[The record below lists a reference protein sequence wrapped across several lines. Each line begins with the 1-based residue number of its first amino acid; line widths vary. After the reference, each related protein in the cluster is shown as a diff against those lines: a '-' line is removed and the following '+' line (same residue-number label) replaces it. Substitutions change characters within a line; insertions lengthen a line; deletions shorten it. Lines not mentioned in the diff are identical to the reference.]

1 MAFAAD
7 LRLVSLAASVYADAV
22 LNLTPPEAL
31 TDPQG
36 RPYFLWDCDLTL
48 TELEERLRDPDPTV
62 QAYFVAKLMRQAKPD
77 DVFRFVTLVKVRT
90 LWPTLVLPHRRSAN
104 VRPDSE
110 CGSTDAYRCGV
121 LAPRY

>member
-1 MAFAAD
+1 MAFASD

-48 TELEERLRDPDPTV
+48 TEFEERLRDPDPTV

-77 DVFRFVTLVKVRT
+77 DVFRFVTLVTVRT
-90 LWPTLVLPHRRSAN
+90 LWPTLVRYLGHT
-104 VRPDSE
+104 RPFWSWLLKAWSD
-110 CGSTDAYRCGV
+110 R
-121 LAPRY
+121 